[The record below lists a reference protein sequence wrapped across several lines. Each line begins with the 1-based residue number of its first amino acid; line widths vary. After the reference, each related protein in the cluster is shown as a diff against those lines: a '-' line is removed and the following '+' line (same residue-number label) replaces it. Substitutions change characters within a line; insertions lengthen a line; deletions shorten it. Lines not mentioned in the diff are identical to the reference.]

1 MPSTID
7 IPADDQEFLDWAFD
21 QAIQCFEE
29 GQSVSVDDLLHG
41 RESLRAQIE
50 DLVLTARQ
58 VAVGAPPVQPAPKIG
73 GFTILNEIG
82 HGGMGTVYLAR
93 QEALGGRLVALKVLP
108 WSFAAAARSLDR
120 FRDEANAIA
129 RLHHPHIV
137 AVHDIVHDGETHAFA
152 MEWVEGS
159 SLARLI
165 DHLQELTTS
174 ATTTHLDDARIAA
187 VKAHLNAPPEALRE
201 VTWPAYI
208 IRVGIAIAR
217 ALQLVHEAGLL
228 HRDVK
233 PANVLIRRDGT
244 PLLSDFGL
252 VRETDATVTNVGSFA
267 GTAAYAAPEQLRG
280 DATGVD
286 RRADVYSLGVTLYHA
301 LTLRLPF
308 AGHSATSLLRQ
319 IEGGAAPPLRKIN
332 RRLPVDLQ
340 TIIAK
345 AMEPEPARRYQT
357 ADDLADDLQRVLNL
371 QPIKA
376 RPAGLVTRSLK
387 LLRRNRRAVIGAGV
401 GGALTLS
408 IIALLLSYFIG
419 FPAWSKEHLD
429 EARLALID
437 PSQGDSLF
445 SAIFWNQDN
454 PSGDPISHAAAE
466 DALHE
471 YDAAIR
477 FAPFD
482 GDVRLERELVQLARD
497 ITTRPMPMDASFG
510 HARELPLTAS
520 FANSVHTGWS
530 NLTAPRNKPEFT
542 DHQLQTASLD
552 DLRSLGLLALLCGE
566 SKSAMAA
573 WAALDLRT
581 SPDALVE
588 ACFGMAYLIGEE
600 YGRAY
605 PRLRRA
611 VEAFPNVGFLTV
623 YLAEAATKCGDLDKA
638 QRWLD
643 QARTMPRL
651 DRFNGLKR
659 VQAGLYAA
667 AGHDALARQ
676 LYEELLAENQNIVAF
691 DQYAQFLEAHG
702 ELEQALLLYM
712 RIVSHGTMHV
722 DMYRRLIDATERWWD
737 GLDEGDRRQLIQA
750 NEPWTNYRIDRNGIL
765 PTYAKCIRD
774 LGGQP
779 PSGGIPNSP
788 KADGPSH

>member
-280 DATGVD
+280 DAD
-286 RRADVYSLGVTLYHA
+286 LDARADVYSLGVTLYHA
-301 LTLRLPF
+301 LALRTPY
-308 AGHSATSLLRQ
+308 AGHSATQILHQ
-319 IEGGAAPPLRKIN
+319 IERGAALPLRKIN
-332 RRLPVDLQ
+332 RKLPVDLQ
-340 TIIAK
+340 TVIAK
-345 AMEPEPARRYQT
+345 AMDADPACRYQS
-357 ADDLADDLQRVLNL
+357 AGEFADDLQRLLNL

-376 RPAGLVTRSLK
+376 KPASVATRLVK
-387 LLRRNRRAVIGAGV
+387 LARRNRATLTAASIGGLLAIGAV
-401 GGALTLS
+401 ALGLT
-408 IIALLLSYFIG
+408 YFIG
-419 FPAWSKEHLD
+419 FPRWSAAHLN
-429 EARLALID
+429 EARLVLLD
-437 PSQGDSLF
+437 PEQSDALF
-445 SAIFWNQDN
+445 SALFFGQEGADGT
-454 PSGDPISHAAAE
+454 PASDEAISRALLHYNAAV
-466 DALHE
+466 
-471 YDAAIR
+471 R

-482 GDVRLERELVQLARD
+482 DRVALERVLVGVAQNVIHRSAPSPIVIAGAD
-497 ITTRPMPMDASFG
+497 
-510 HARELPLTAS
+510 LPLTSAFADRVYAGWTSFEIDRGTPRFSADELAS
-520 FANSVHTGWS
+520 GSS
-530 NLTAPRNKPEFT
+530 E
-542 DHQLQTASLD
+542 
-552 DLRSLGLLALLCGE
+552 DLRSLGFLALLCGE
-566 SKSAMAA
+566 PDTSMFA
-573 WAALDLRT
+573 WTTLDLKGQT
-581 SPDALVE
+581 DPMVE
-588 ACFGMAYLIGEE
+588 ASFGIVYLISDE

-605 PRLRRA
+605 PRLRKA

-623 YLAEAATKCGDLDKA
+623 YLAEAAMKCGDLDKA
-638 QRWLD
+638 QQWLD

-667 AGHDALARQ
+667 AGKDDDARR
-676 LYEELLAENQNIVAF
+676 LYEELLAEAQNVVAF
-691 DQYAQFLEAHG
+691 DEYARFLVEHDD
-702 ELEQALLLYM
+702 LERGL
-712 RIVSHGTMHV
+712 IVHLHCVRHGTIQV
-722 DMYRRLIDATERWWD
+722 DAFRRFIDATERWWAR
-737 GLDEGDRRQLIQA
+737 LDEADRAQLIRA
-750 NEPWTNYRIDRNGIL
+750 NEPLTDYRTDRNGIL

-779 PSGGIPNSP
+779 PCGGIPGAAP
-788 KADGPSH
+788 QPD